1 MILTFGQIFNT
12 TITTLIFKSE
22 IFTVKRFV
30 TELKELMKLSHSFV
44 FKTVLQEDIPRKKA
58 VYRTSCMIHVVFE
71 SFPHFILQSITNQKF
86 HIWTEPFSIIS
97 VIVSIMMIILTILI
111 AIKTEKYYL

>member
-30 TELKELMKLSHSFV
+30 TELKELMKLSHSFG

-58 VYRTSCMIHVVFE
+58 VYRTSCLIHVVFE
-71 SFPHFILQSITNQKF
+71 SFPQLILQSITNQKF